1 MSEDFYTT
9 EIGYEP
15 EIDFDIPEVVLV
27 NGNPNLINKYE
38 AIRQWITK
46 FAMTGVDTYEI
57 YEGTGFGNRMK
68 SLYGRKKIGYGYEE
82 AELERDY
89 KEGLLLCP
97 AISQVSYFNLTKNG
111 KIMNINIQVEL
122 YDGETLDVSIEKTYT
137 LKGNI

>member
-15 EIDFDIPEVVLV
+15 EIDFNTPEVVLV

-57 YEGTGFGNRMK
+57 YEGTGYGNRMK